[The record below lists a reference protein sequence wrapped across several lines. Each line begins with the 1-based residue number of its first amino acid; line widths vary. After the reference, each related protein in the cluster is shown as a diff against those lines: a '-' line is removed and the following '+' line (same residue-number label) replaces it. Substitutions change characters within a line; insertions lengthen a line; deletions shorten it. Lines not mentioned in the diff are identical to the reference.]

1 MEPEEKLKVKK
12 SMWRYRGT
20 LFVLAALVVGTGI
33 INYFTHLQSTPITD
47 RVRYVA
53 FTREQFK
60 KIADFEYEMVSLNML
75 DSLSIVFL

>member
-1 MEPEEKLKVKK
+1 
-12 SMWRYRGT
+12 MWRYRGT
-20 LFVLAALVVGTGI
+20 LIAVAAFVVGVAVY
-33 INYFTHLQSTPITD
+33 NYFYHLQSTPITD

-60 KIADFEYEMVSLNML
+60 KIADFEYEMVSLDIL